1 MAQKKASTKN
11 TKITKDKKSEPAQV
25 LKGKN
30 PPNQILRV
38 IPLGGMRE
46 IGKNMTVFEYG
57 DDIIAIDCGM
67 AFPDNRMP
75 GIDVIIP
82 DTTYLLENRHKFRGV
97 LITHGHEDHIGALP
111 WLVREFDVPIYAT
124 PMTMKL
130 IEIKLDN
137 FRPKISSDKLQVI
150 RAGDMLRI
158 GEFDIEFVHVNH
170 SIADAVSIALTT
182 PVGTVFY
189 TGDFKIDYTPTTV
202 GPIDLGKIAEIGNR
216 GVLALISESTNA
228 EKDGHSLSERDV
240 GKAFTDIFMQAKGRI
255 IVATFSSNVFR
266 LQQVISMAEQHNRK
280 VIILG
285 RSMQNVF
292 NAANSLDYLTF
303 EESMIIDSRS
313 IDSFPPEE
321 LVILATGSQ
330 GEPMSALTRLA
341 FSEHWSTEI
350 IPGDTV
356 IFSSSMIPGNEK
368 AIYRV
373 VNELFMKGANVIY
386 ESLSEV
392 HASGHAC
399 RDELRQIITLTRPRF
414 FIPSHGEYRMLY
426 RHAEL
431 AHDMGIPADNIAL
444 LANGDILEFTKNGM
458 NFAGYTEGAGILI
471 DGSGM
476 GDVDEYVL
484 RDRLRLADDG
494 VVSVMIA
501 IDQVANRLYGD
512 PVILTRGFIYE
523 SETNRIVELCKE
535 TIVDM
540 ADEFWK
546 KKKPLAHSMTSDY
559 VRDRIQK
566 TLYEYSRRRP
576 VVMVSLM
583 SI

>member
-255 IVATFSSNVFR
+255 IVATFSSN
-266 LQQVISMAEQHNRK
+266 
-280 VIILG
+280 
-285 RSMQNVF
+285 
-292 NAANSLDYLTF
+292 
-303 EESMIIDSRS
+303 
-313 IDSFPPEE
+313 
-321 LVILATGSQ
+321 
-330 GEPMSALTRLA
+330 
-341 FSEHWSTEI
+341 
-350 IPGDTV
+350 
-356 IFSSSMIPGNEK
+356 
-368 AIYRV
+368 
-373 VNELFMKGANVIY
+373 
-386 ESLSEV
+386 
-392 HASGHAC
+392 
-399 RDELRQIITLTRPRF
+399 
-414 FIPSHGEYRMLY
+414 
-426 RHAEL
+426 
-431 AHDMGIPADNIAL
+431 
-444 LANGDILEFTKNGM
+444 
-458 NFAGYTEGAGILI
+458 
-471 DGSGM
+471 
-476 GDVDEYVL
+476 
-484 RDRLRLADDG
+484 
-494 VVSVMIA
+494 
-501 IDQVANRLYGD
+501 
-512 PVILTRGFIYE
+512 
-523 SETNRIVELCKE
+523 
-535 TIVDM
+535 
-540 ADEFWK
+540 
-546 KKKPLAHSMTSDY
+546 
-559 VRDRIQK
+559 
-566 TLYEYSRRRP
+566 
-576 VVMVSLM
+576 
-583 SI
+583 

>member
-1 MAQKKASTKN
+1 
-11 TKITKDKKSEPAQV
+11 
-25 LKGKN
+25 
-30 PPNQILRV
+30 
-38 IPLGGMRE
+38 
-46 IGKNMTVFEYG
+46 
-57 DDIIAIDCGM
+57 
-67 AFPDNRMP
+67 
-75 GIDVIIP
+75 
-82 DTTYLLENRHKFRGV
+82 
-97 LITHGHEDHIGALP
+97 
-111 WLVREFDVPIYAT
+111 
-124 PMTMKL
+124 
-130 IEIKLDN
+130 
-137 FRPKISSDKLQVI
+137 
-150 RAGDMLRI
+150 MLRI

-292 NAANSLDYLTF
+292 DAANSLDYLTF
-303 EESMIIDSRS
+303 EESTIVDSRS

-356 IFSSSMIPGNEK
+356 IFSSSMIPGNEE

-414 FIPSHGEYRMLY
+414 FIPAHGEYRMLY